1 MKEVRQAALNLTG
14 GLIGFV
20 LVLILG
26 FMSWALVFRAIPD
39 QNESTLNVLLGILST
54 QVGMVVGFYF
64 GNSVGSKRQTETI
77 DKLAETAKAA
87 QAALP
92 TNADSA
98 DVTLEP
104 GQTATVA
111 AEGQDDQ
118 TRGS

>member
-1 MKEVRQAALNLTG
+1 MNGTPMKDVRQSLLNITG
-14 GLIGFV
+14 GVIGV
-20 LVLILG
+20 ALVAILG
-26 FMSWALVFRAIPD
+26 FMAWSLVYRAIPAE
-39 QNESTLNVLLGILST
+39 NESTLNVLLGILST

-92 TNADSA
+92 TNAKP

-104 GQTATVA
+104 GESATVKA
-111 AEGQDDQ
+111 DQ
-118 TRGS
+118 S